1 MCKITNNSPIC
12 SHSVNN
18 IADLTFFMR
27 TNLLSTPVYMSS
39 HLTVVRQ
46 QESL

>member
-18 IADLTFFMR
+18 SADLTFFMR
-27 TNLLSTPVYMSS
+27 TNFNSNYSAPLYT
-39 HLTVVRQ
+39 
-46 QESL
+46 